1 MSTQSDQWI
10 GAAIVRERAG
20 ASPADGEERRL
31 RQWLA
36 VHPRAGRW
44 VISGILATFLSGF
57 SLAAFGGSP
66 AEPEA
71 RGILRPV
78 AQVAT
83 SPAGT
88 AESGVRQGESHE
100 VRQHT
105 HARFSFDQDIER
117 VAVGGEHLLDVQ
129 VLNTRELLALGL
141 EPGTT
146 SVMVW
151 FSDGAIESLEIV
163 VTEDLRLLEAVLA
176 DVHPGIRVQ
185 KAPDR
190 DALVLTGTVSRAV
203 FSRRAE
209 DVTRSWLDT
218 TSLDEELLTGEVA
231 RGLADAQSLSDD
243 DGARKKRNRSG
254 KGAVINLI
262 RIEGVP
268 ELSQGAGAE
277 DLILDAIASI
287 GGEKVTVR
295 RVQKGTVPD
304 DEVDILVLEGEVEDQ
319 IALIRVLSLAYKVY
333 VGRVKG
339 PDVVLTDG
347 VSQTTR
353 VIEGDDLSILEDLEV
368 IADEAGGLYG
378 ASAGGGQD
386 SRGSENILQ
395 GFGRSGGGGGGRGG
409 VRGMGLENRVGSNI
423 ARASAIELADG
434 RILSFIE
441 VTDLP
446 QVRVDIRLYEV
457 NRTKLLAYES
467 DLAVQTSD
475 FDQPGLEPAA
485 GATVTQ
491 GSSAARVGAQ
501 GGQDIQNVFGFLG
514 GTISNQLQI
523 SGSNWAVD
531 SILGFLETEGI
542 ARSLAN
548 PSLSVLSGEYAIFE
562 VGGRIPIDEA
572 FATQVGIQGVFNSTR
587 FIDYGVNLAV
597 RPLVGKDDYITIDF
611 APEVTTPD
619 ALLTQLLVEATG
631 KNPSTFAFESRL
643 LKTSSR
649 LLDGHTL
656 LVGGLAQ
663 TQRSDEDHQAPWL
676 SKIPLIGLLFQGF
689 DYSDDDLEVVVMIR
703 PTIVRDPLAGAGWWA
718 YPCAG
723 ELLAGALP
731 VPPPPPAEEVV
742 EEPAEELPAEEPVEK
757 PAEEAAIPSESA
769 IEGEEV
775 AASPPAEAPA
785 EAPAGGLR

>member
-1 MSTQSDQWI
+1 
-10 GAAIVRERAG
+10 
-20 ASPADGEERRL
+20 
-31 RQWLA
+31 

-44 VISGILATFLSGF
+44 AVSGVLAILLSGF
-57 SLAAFGGSP
+57 SLAALAGVPGD
-66 AEPEA
+66 AA
-71 RGILRPV
+71 KGILQPVPQPATVPQPKPATPEPGVAADATAAV
-78 AQVAT
+78 AQGA
-83 SPAGT
+83 
-88 AESGVRQGESHE
+88 SHE
-100 VRQHT
+100 VRE
-105 HARFSFDQDIER
+105 HAHLRLGFDKDIER

-129 VLNTRELLALGL
+129 VLNTRELLALGV

-146 SVMVW
+146 TVLIW
-151 FSDGAIESLEIV
+151 FSDGTIESIEIV
-163 VTEDLRLLEAVLA
+163 VTQDLRLLEAVLA
-176 DVHPGIRVQ
+176 DIHPDIRVQ
-185 KAPDR
+185 KASDR
-190 DALVLTGTVSRAV
+190 DALVLTGTVPRAV
-203 FSRRAE
+203 FSKRAE
-209 DVTRSWLDT
+209 DVTRSWLEST
-218 TSLDEELLTGEVA
+218 KLDETLLVGDVA
-231 RGLADAQSLSDD
+231 RELADVQSTTT
-243 DGARKKRNRSG
+243 KKDERRARNRTS

-262 RIEGVP
+262 RVDGVP
-268 ELSQGAGAE
+268 ESVQYALPE
-277 DLILDAIASI
+277 DRIEDAIRPF
-287 GGEKVTVR
+287 GGDKVTVR
-295 RVQKGTVPD
+295 RVQKGPVPD
-304 DEVDILVLEGEVEDQ
+304 DEVDVLVLEGEVEDQ
-319 IALIRVLSLAYKVY
+319 IALIRVLSLAYKIY

-347 VSQTTR
+347 VSGKTQ
-353 VIEGDDLSILEDLEV
+353 VIKGDDLSILEDIKV
-368 IADEAGGLYG
+368 IADEAGALFGS
-378 ASAGGGQD
+378 SAGSDQSGQGTD
-386 SRGSENILQ
+386 NILQ
-395 GFGRSGGGGGGRGG
+395 GFGRSSGRGGRGG
-409 VRGMGLENRVGSNI
+409 VRQLGLENRIGSNI
-423 ARASAIELADG
+423 GRASAIELADG

-467 DLAVQTSD
+467 DLAVLTSD

-485 GATVTQ
+485 GASVVQ
-491 GSSAARVGAQ
+491 GDSAARVGVQ

-514 GTISNQLQI
+514 GTISNQLQV

-631 KNPSTFAFESRL
+631 KNPATFAFESRL

-703 PTIVRDPLAGAGWWA
+703 PTIVRDPLTDAGLWA

-731 VPPPPPAEEVV
+731 VPPPPTEEEEVV
-742 EEPAEELPAEEPVEK
+742 EEPAEEPPAEEPVEK
-757 PAEEAAIPSESA
+757 AAEETALPSGSA

-775 AASPPAEAPA
+775 AATPGADPSSET
-785 EAPAGGLR
+785 PAGGSR